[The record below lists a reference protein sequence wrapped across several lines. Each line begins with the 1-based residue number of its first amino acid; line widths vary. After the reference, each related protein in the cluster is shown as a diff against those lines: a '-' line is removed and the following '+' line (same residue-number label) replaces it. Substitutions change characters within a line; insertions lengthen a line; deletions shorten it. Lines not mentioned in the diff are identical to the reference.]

1 MVSLLPNENDE
12 ATGDLYPRPI
22 VLIRQPDATARRAI
36 RAFPDFAFVPSLH
49 SLGDLRQHL
58 STLPFFADVRRQVP
72 RLRAGERLR
81 LKGTAGSL
89 PAFVLADLLTETG
102 GPLVVVLGESESAD
116 YLRSD
121 LEQILGSDDRVL
133 FLPPTGQDPYDPDQ
147 LADTLPLVQRAD
159 ALARL
164 RDGFNGILVTSI
176 EAMSDLVPPPE
187 TVSDETM
194 VVVVGEEVSPEDL
207 LDRLTGQGFEPVEFV
222 SAPGELALRGGILDV
237 YPFAGGFPVRLEFF
251 GDEIDSIR
259 EFDPQTQRSVSRT
272 ETARLVPNLDS
283 ASSSG
288 EGRVTPLAYVS
299 RETPL
304 LLFDAA
310 RLGELAQTRFHEAV
324 EHYAERPDDAEP
336 VAPPEELILT
346 EERLDALVRQHPV
359 VLFGTFAGDA
369 SSTLTLDASPQPA
382 YNSDLARLRAD
393 LDRAKLN
400 GRATLVLC
408 DSPSQRDRL
417 VELLG
422 GDLEIGKEPPA
433 TLLVESLHEGF
444 ELAEATLAV
453 YTDHQLFNRYHR
465 PTARK
470 RKKARG
476 GLTLRD
482 VQALKPGDFVVHI
495 DYGIGK
501 FAGMQTIT
509 VRDQRQEAVRLV
521 FSGGDELFVN
531 VTALHKLNKYTG
543 KEGHQPKLTKLGTGA
558 WDRLKSRTKKR
569 VKDIARDLIQIYAKR
584 RASAGH
590 AFKGDSIWQRE
601 LEASFQYEDTPD
613 QASAVEAVKE
623 DMQQPVPMD
632 RLVCGD
638 VGFGK
643 TEVAVRAAFKA
654 VQDGKQ
660 VAVVV
665 PTTILARQHVETFKA
680 RMGRFPVCIAQLS
693 RFVSPKDQ
701 KEVIRQLKAGEVDV
715 VIGTHRVLSKDV
727 QFKDLGLL
735 IVDEEQR
742 FGVGAKEKLR
752 KLRPNVDTLTLTA
765 TPIPRTLQFSLL
777 GARDLSLI
785 QTPPPNRQPVVTEIH
800 TYSTDL
806 IRDAIL
812 YEVQRGGQ
820 VFFVHNRVQSIAEM
834 AAQIQAL
841 VPDVRI
847 RFAHGQMA
855 SGELEQVMLD
865 FMDRTFDVL
874 VSTTIV
880 ESGLDVS
887 NANTII
893 VNHAE
898 RHGLADLHQLR
909 GRVGRSDRRAFCY
922 LLVPSV
928 QTLTR
933 EARQRLQAV
942 EEFSDLGAGFNL
954 SMRDLDIRGAGDLL
968 GAEQSG
974 FIEDVGFETYHKILD
989 EAVQELRHEEF
1000 AELFADEDS
1009 LPPAPEP
1016 TVEVDDDV
1024 FIPKDYVSNPV
1035 ERLNLYRRLA
1045 DITTD
1050 DEVDAFRVELADR
1063 FGPVPHE
1070 VDTLLALAAM
1080 KPAAQRLRLPRV
1092 AWKNQRLFLTVPDQD
1107 SDPHF
1112 YTHVWEDLLEA
1123 LGGLPNRFVMKESR
1137 TGRLRAIVQE
1147 VPTLSSARGLLDGLG
1162 DAVEAAQASRGVA
1175 A

>member
-1 MVSLLPNENDE
+1 MPDPALRSLD
-12 ATGDLYPRPI
+12 
-22 VLIRQPDATARRAI
+22 
-36 RAFPDFAFVPSLH
+36 
-49 SLGDLRQHL
+49 DLRQRL
-58 STLPFFADVRRQVP
+58 SELPFFADVRAAVGSQDP
-72 RLRAGERLR
+72 GTSLRLR
-81 LKGTAGSL
+81 GTVGSL
-89 PAFVLADLLTETG
+89 PAFVLADLLEARG
-102 GPLVVVLGESESAD
+102 GPIVAVLGESESAD

-121 LEQILGSDDRVL
+121 LEQVLGSDDRVL
-133 FLPPTGQDPYDPDQ
+133 FFPPTGHDPYDAEQ
-147 LADTLPLVQRAD
+147 LTDTLPLVQRAD

-164 RDGFNGILVTSI
+164 RDAFDGILVTSV
-176 EAMSDLVPPPE
+176 EALADLVPPPD
-187 TVSDETM
+187 TVSDETL
-194 VVVVGEEVSPEDL
+194 VVKVGDEVSPTDL
-207 LDRLTGQGFEPVEFV
+207 LDRLTRQGFEPVEFV
-222 SAPGELALRGGILDV
+222 NTPGELALRGGILDV
-237 YPFAGGFPVRLEFF
+237 YPFAGGFPIRLEFF

-272 ETARLVPNLDS
+272 ATARLVPNLDGS
-283 ASSSG
+283 AAPG
-288 EGRVTPLAYVS
+288 GNRVTPLDYVS

-304 LLFDAA
+304 VLFDAA
-310 RLGELAQTRFHEAV
+310 RLTEVTAGLYERAV
-324 EHYAERPDDAEP
+324 EAYSSKPEDENPTLGPDEAYLT
-336 VAPPEELILT
+336 PEAFE
-346 EERLDALVRQHPV
+346 ALVASRPAL
-359 VLFGTFAGDA
+359 LFGTFTGGADT
-369 SSTLTLDASPQPA
+369 TLTLGASPQPA

-393 LDRAKLN
+393 LEASASEGKT
-400 GRATLVLC
+400 TLLLC

-422 GDLEIGKEPPA
+422 GDLDTDRQPPA

-444 ELAEATLAV
+444 EIGDADLAV

-482 VQALKPGDFVVHI
+482 IQALRPGDFVVHV

-509 VRDQRQEAVRLV
+509 VREQRQEAVRLV
-521 FSGGDELFVN
+521 FAGGDELFVN
-531 VTALHKLNKYTG
+531 VAALHKLNKYTG
-543 KEGHQPKLTKLGTGA
+543 KEGHQPKLTKLGTGT
-558 WDRLKSRTKKR
+558 WDRLKARTKKR

-623 DMQQPVPMD
+623 DMQKATPMD

-665 PTTILARQHVETFKA
+665 PTTILARQHVQTFGE
-680 RMGRFPVCIAQLS
+680 RMERFPVQVAQLS
-693 RFVSPKDQ
+693 RFVTPKEQ
-701 KEVIRQLKAGEVDV
+701 KEVVKRISAGEVDV
-715 VIGTHRVLSKDV
+715 VIGTQRVLSKDV
-727 QFKDLGLL
+727 VFKDLGLL

-742 FGVGAKEKLR
+742 FGVGSKEKLR

-820 VFFVHNRVQSIAEM
+820 VFFVHNRVRSIAEM

-841 VPDVRI
+841 VPDVRV
-847 RFAHGQMA
+847 RYGHGQM
-855 SGELEQVMLD
+855 SSSELENVMLD
-865 FMDRTFDVL
+865 FMDRKFDVL

-909 GRVGRSDRRAFCY
+909 GRVGRNDQKAFCY

-928 QTLTR
+928 HTLTR

-942 EEFSDLGAGFNL
+942 EEFSDLGSGFNL
-954 SMRDLDIRGAGDLL
+954 SMRDLDIRGAGDML

-1000 AELFADEDS
+1000 AELFADEGG
-1009 LPPAPEP
+1009 PPPPEP

-1024 FIPKDYVSNPV
+1024 FIPQTYVSNPV
-1035 ERLNLYRRLA
+1035 ERLDLYRRLA
-1045 DITTD
+1045 EVATD
-1050 DEVDAFRVELADR
+1050 DEVVAFRAELEDR
-1063 FGPVPHE
+1063 FGPIPHE

-1080 KPAAQRLRLPRV
+1080 KPAAQRLRIPRV
-1092 AWKNQRLFLTVPDQD
+1092 VWKNQRLFVTIPDQD
-1107 SDPHF
+1107 SDPTF
-1112 YTHVWEDLLEA
+1112 FATVWQDLLDA
-1123 LGGLPNRFVMKESR
+1123 LGALPQRFAMKESR
-1137 TGRLRAIVQE
+1137 TGRLRAIIQD
-1147 VPTLSSARGLLDGLG
+1147 VPSLSAARDVLDRLG
-1162 DAVEAAQASRGVA
+1162 DAVEAARASLDA
-1175 A
+1175 AK